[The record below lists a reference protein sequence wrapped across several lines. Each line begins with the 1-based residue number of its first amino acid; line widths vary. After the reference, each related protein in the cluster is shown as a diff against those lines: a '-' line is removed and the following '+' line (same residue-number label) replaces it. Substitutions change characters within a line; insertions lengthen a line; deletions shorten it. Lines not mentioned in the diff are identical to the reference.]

1 MESGDE
7 RMLFL
12 FRSRFGIGD
21 LQEVDT
27 HALPAFSDLFGGENV
42 RMTLLPVGKRRFV
55 FLQCESMDG
64 FGGPDGR
71 GQKEK
76 RQ

>member
-12 FRSRFGIGD
+12 FRSRFGIGY
-21 LQEVDT
+21 LQEVDA
-27 HALPAFSDLFGGENV
+27 HALPAFSDLFGSENV
-42 RMTLLPVGKRRFV
+42 RMILLPVCKRRFV
-55 FLQCESMDG
+55 FLECESMNG
-64 FGGPDGR
+64 FGGRGGR